1 MSSMATDRQSSI
13 SPVSSISHQ
22 QSDRRDPHHGPP
34 NDNLSSTWPD
44 FDVASFN
51 AQSPHP
57 EQNQLEPQEA
67 GHAVSQ
73 KPLLGG
79 DSNGPARTRGL
90 GAKNSDD
97 ASHEHEME
105 KGVRGRQEL
114 IGRFWL
120 WEILSCLFSFVCMGP
135 VIGVLAYE
143 DGKPLDQW
151 GFQVTPNAVVSF
163 IAALAKSSFLLVIA
177 ETISQQKWLHFV
189 RAPQKLNDLSIFD
202 EASRGPLGSLQLLA
216 FKHKNALVA
225 SGAAI
230 VTILALFVDPF
241 VQLVFTFPS
250 QRTIS
255 PSMNASFS
263 TTRMH
268 DPMNYEVNSHLPH
281 SDGKPRD
288 TMLAYV

>member
-1 MSSMATDRQSSI
+1 MSAMATDTMQYSPSV
-13 SPVSSISHQ
+13 SPVSSISHRQ
-22 QSDRRDPHHGPP
+22 PDQRDEHHDPTNGKI
-34 NDNLSSTWPD
+34 SSTAPD
-44 FDVASFN
+44 LDVAHP
-51 AQSPHP
+51 PHS
-57 EQNQLEPQEA
+57 EQHHIESQEA

-73 KPLLGG
+73 KPLLGE
-79 DSNGPARTRGL
+79 DSSIPAQRRGL
-90 GAKNSDD
+90 GAENFDD
-97 ASHEHEME
+97 ASHGHEME
-105 KGVRGRQEL
+105 KDHRRSHEL

-120 WEILSCLFSFVCMGP
+120 WEILSCLFSFLCMGA

-151 GFQVTPNAVVSF
+151 GFRVTPNAVVSF

-177 ETISQQKWLHFV
+177 ETISQQKWLHF
-189 RAPQKLNDLSIFD
+189 AQGPQKLNDLNIFD
-202 EASRGPLGSLQLLA
+202 EASRGPLGSLQLLTL
-216 FKHKNALVA
+216 KHKNALIA

-255 PSMNASFS
+255 PMMNASFL

-268 DPMNYEVNSHLPH
+268 DPMGYELNSHAPNTG
-281 SDGKPRD
+281 GKF
-288 TMLAYV
+288 